1 MLTKIDGYLC
11 KLYGRDDT
19 SLRLTDKADHYYSDA
34 GCYSIWEREADVE
47 DDDRSIID
55 SVTVYTVTGYDR
67 KPMTGWM
74 TEEQTNA
81 YLEEL
86 ADEDAAQLAED
97 YFWTA
102 ESWGSDYAQEN
113 ADEIVER
120 ANQKI
125 VEFAQDRK
133 WTYAWEVEEYAN
145 RLWDTYCNTGKI

>member
-19 SLRLTDKADHYYSDA
+19 SLRLTDKAQNYYSDA
-34 GCYSIWEREADVE
+34 SYSIWEREADVE
-47 DDDRSIID
+47 EDGSIID
-55 SVTVYTVTGYDR
+55 SVTVYTVTGSDKR
-67 KPMTGWM
+67 PMTGWM
-74 TEEQTNA
+74 TEEETNA

-102 ESWGSDYAQEN
+102 ESWGSDYTPEN
-113 ADEIVER
+113 AGEIVER

-133 WTYAWEVEEYAN
+133 WTYAWEIEEYAN
-145 RLWDTYCNTGKI
+145 RLWESYCTTGNI